1 MGPSISGLFR
11 RGAGRSE
18 VCASTLA
25 LAAVDHR
32 HLDLVRQHFEVTGQP
47 IEHRA
52 LGLVGRKV
60 ADSGT
65 LRGVPSQLFDLW
77 ADCAR
82 SQSSRLACSA
92 QNPSGS
98 LIERAYISSYCA
110 LVVSVRDLAASLG
123 SNTRL
128 SLIGSSRNSCKAF

>member
-65 LRGVPSQLFDLW
+65 LRGVPSQLFDLCLIVFHRSGGFRPGDESHSLMCQ
-77 ADCAR
+77 AVSICRIFYVSAAR
-82 SQSSRLACSA
+82 SG
-92 QNPSGS
+92 PP
-98 LIERAYISSYCA
+98 
-110 LVVSVRDLAASLG
+110 DKFAS
-123 SNTRL
+123 
-128 SLIGSSRNSCKAF
+128 